1 MDDITVSV
9 SKRVINPQKIA
20 VKQFEANTKIL
31 KFRLDDYR
39 VDQVDLRNY
48 KAYAVTSIKGFIDT
62 VELAMTSDA
71 TGITLVWSLGER
83 TLRYAGVITYQIVF
97 KENAEDTTSVYNT
110 YEAIIQC
117 SESIDGDHQ
126 ISADCP
132 TVLQQHFYLMQT
144 LSGYFGSDVTYMP
157 VGESIPLE
165 ERLDGRIYYQWFEKP
180 TVRAKC
186 ATGTVNLGER
196 PYADCGL
203 YINNVHIC
211 VDNTSEAA
219 FAIESEAWVDAI
231 NNANCGV
238 TAVNIDGGDDVVFK
252 LSAKNVG
259 SYGNDIPIK
268 FDVAQYGELAGKT
281 YSEGKLSGSR
291 LSGGSDAQ
299 SGVTLPTGRFEDAH
313 GNVLS
318 ELDNTIGEIKYFAH
332 NKPLGNWLLCDGRA
346 VSRTEYARLYNLIGT
361 TWGNGDGSTTFNLP
375 NLIGRTIWGATD
387 AGKYIEAGL
396 PNIQATIYTSVTAN
410 EDAKVSGAVRVG
422 SGTSSDGIG
431 GGYGITGREATIDA
445 SLASSIYGKSSTVQ
459 PPAATLRP
467 FIKY

>member
-1 MDDITVSV
+1 
-9 SKRVINPQKIA
+9 
-20 VKQFEANTKIL
+20 
-31 KFRLDDYR
+31 
-39 VDQVDLRNY
+39 
-48 KAYAVTSIKGFIDT
+48 
-62 VELAMTSDA
+62 
-71 TGITLVWSLGER
+71 
-83 TLRYAGVITYQIVF
+83 
-97 KENAEDTTSVYNT
+97 
-110 YEAIIQC
+110 
-117 SESIDGDHQ
+117 
-126 ISADCP
+126 
-132 TVLQQHFYLMQT
+132 
-144 LSGYFGSDVTYMP
+144 MP

-165 ERLDGRIYYQWFEKP
+165 ERLDGRMYYQWFGEP

-211 VDNTSEAA
+211 VDNTSETA
-219 FAIESEAWVDAI
+219 FAIDSEAWVDAI
-231 NNANCGV
+231 NHANCGV

-252 LSAKNVG
+252 LSAKNAG

-291 LSGGSDAQ
+291 LSGGSDEQ
-299 SGVTLPTGRFEDAH
+299 SGVSLPTGRFEDAH

-346 VSRTEYARLYNLIGT
+346 VSRTEYARLYTLIGT
-361 TWGNGDGSTTFNLP
+361 TWGEGDGKTTFNLP
-375 NLIGRTIWGATD
+375 NLIDRVAWGAKT
-387 AGKYIEAGL
+387 AGTYKSAGL
-396 PNIQATIYTSVTAN
+396 PSLPSHKHDIGFAHYQ
-410 EDAKVSGAVRVG
+410 VG
-422 SGTSSDGIG
+422 HYGEKEIGTSHASS
-431 GGYGITGREATIDA
+431 GYGSAQWSTKSTYTNTVTL
-445 SLASSIYGKSSTVQ
+445 SNNIYGASNTVQ